1 MEDLKH
7 EGSAKTPVVEF
18 SSNGEL
24 LLKGRSIPENSIEFY
39 KPLIEW
45 LESYSESKGINIENY
60 NISLRNRVLI
70 TNKNKMG
77 DNPDT
82 ALIGTK
88 NEVFDK
94 IKAYKSLKIKEV
106 VLRFIS
112 PNSEEIIETMEIIG
126 NELIPEL

>member
-1 MEDLKH
+1 MDYAD
-7 EGSAKTPVVEF
+7 GWQPIWF
-18 SSNGEL
+18 SPDEL
-24 LLKGRSIPENSIEFY
+24 SKKIEY
-39 KPLIEW
+39 
-45 LESYSESKGINIENY
+45 LESYSGSKGINIENY

-70 TNKNKMG
+70 TNENKMG

-88 NEVFDK
+88 KEVFDK

-106 VLRFIS
+106 VLDFIS

>member
-1 MEDLKH
+1 
-7 EGSAKTPVVEF
+7 
-18 SSNGEL
+18 
-24 LLKGRSIPENSIEFY
+24 
-39 KPLIEW
+39 
-45 LESYSESKGINIENY
+45 
-60 NISLRNRVLI
+60 
-70 TNKNKMG
+70 MG

-88 NEVFDK
+88 KEVFDK

-106 VLRFIS
+106 VLDFIS